1 MCLALTRAVL
11 IAAASALAV
20 AAPTWALAQRPLP
33 AETKI
38 EPGSPEAGFAPTA
51 YAEPLP
57 EFHNRVR
64 ELDAAHVKMAEIAER
79 KGSPRVQ
86 DFAKQV
92 RLEFSGGPSSLKGAS
107 NDQGVPIV
115 GTRPLA
121 REHQVLVDQLQSS
134 SADVDRLFIDYEI
147 LLLRDSLGIVEIY
160 ATGGT
165 EARLR
170 QAAAEAVSAQK
181 VLLGTARSLKSQ

>member
-1 MCLALTRAVL
+1 MRL
-11 IAAASALAV
+11 IRTCAACIVAGALATI
-20 AAPTWALAQRPLP
+20 APTWSLAQRTLP
-33 AETKI
+33 SGTKV

-51 YAEPLP
+51 YAEPLA
-57 EFHNRVR
+57 EFHRDVR
-64 ELDAAHVKMAEIAER
+64 ELDAAHVKMAELAER
-79 KGSPRVQ
+79 RASPSVK

-92 RLEFSGGPSSLKGAS
+92 RLQFSGGPSGLKGAS

-115 GTRPLA
+115 GTVPLT
-121 REHQVLVDQLQSS
+121 REHQTLVDQLQAGG
-134 SADVDRLFIDYEI
+134 ADVDRLFVDYEI
-147 LLLRDSLGIVEIY
+147 LVLKDSLGLVETY

-181 VLLGTARSLKSQ
+181 ILLATARNLQKP

>member
-1 MCLALTRAVL
+1 MRLTQTRAACIV
-11 IAAASALAV
+11 AGALATIT
-20 AAPTWALAQRPLP
+20 PTWSLAQRTLP
-33 AETKI
+33 SETKV

-51 YAEPLP
+51 YAEPLA
-57 EFHNRVR
+57 EFHHDVR
-64 ELDAAHVKMAEIAER
+64 ELDAAHVRIAEIAES
-79 KGSPRVQ
+79 KASPQVR

-92 RLEFSGGPSSLKGAS
+92 RLQFSAGPSSLKGAS

-115 GTRPLA
+115 GTVPLT
-121 REHQVLVDQLQSS
+121 REHQTLVDQLQASG
-134 SADVDRLFIDYEI
+134 ADVDRLFVDYEI
-147 LLLRDSLGIVEIY
+147 LVLKDSLGLVETY

-181 VLLGTARSLKSQ
+181 VLLATARTLQKP